1 MIIIHGEKM
10 KKLLTTLAL
19 GATLATTLSAD
30 IARVEMGGGL
40 WNETASGTLVYTDN
54 GGTITYT
61 SDEKENSAAYAWLL
75 IKHPIPVIPNIRLE
89 YSTMADTGVI
99 RGSVAGY
106 TIPGGLNASTTASV
120 DITQYE
126 VIPYYN
132 LLDNTFWMTLDVG
145 VDFRLL
151 TLDYTADGV
160 DIVGGATDTSYSDT
174 TSLVI
179 PMGYARTR
187 IEIPTTDIG
196 IEADVKYL
204 TYNGST
210 VSDIRVKLDY
220 TLDLGLPIDPGFE
233 VGYRVQKF
241 DLTSEDDTTLI
252 KMDYTGVYA
261 GIMLRF

>member
-1 MIIIHGEKM
+1 M
-10 KKLLTTLAL
+10 KKILTTLACVT
-19 GATLATTLSAD
+19 TLVSTLSAD

-40 WNETASGTLVYTDN
+40 WNETASGTLIYTDN
-54 GGTITYT
+54 GGTVTYK
-61 SDEKENSAAYAWLL
+61 SDEKENAAAYAWLL

-99 RGSVAGY
+99 TGAVAGY
-106 TIPGGLNASTTASV
+106 SVPGVSSTASL
-120 DITQYE
+120 DMTQYE

-145 VDFRLL
+145 VDFRFS
-151 TLDYTADGV
+151 TIDYSADGV
-160 DIVGGATDTSYSDT
+160 DLGGGTIGSYTDTTD
-174 TSLVI
+174 LVI

-196 IEADVKYL
+196 IEADIKYL
-204 TYNGST
+204 SYNGST

-220 TLDLGLPIDPGFE
+220 TLDFGLPIDPGFE
-233 VGYRVQKF
+233 VGYRVQNF
-241 DLTSEDDTTLI
+241 DLTSDDETTKI
-252 KMDYTGVYA
+252 KIDYTGVYA